1 MKWFLPLWLFLLAG
15 QLKAQ
20 VKYTFSAAPETGKE
34 IEVSF
39 KIPVKGLNGMARL
52 QQDFPKGFE
61 VSEAEQEGSILTF
74 SNGTLQLLWIQ
85 LPAVDSLPV
94 KYTLRAL
101 QGYGGKAEIPG
112 VFHFIQ
118 NAKRESIRLNPM
130 VLQVSGEAVK
140 RFTPVKK
147 EAEPVASAK
156 ATPVAKT
163 AEKPRETTKPSTSST
178 ATQTKAKGS
187 EAPAAGNAKKEA
199 PKPPSDGDKKPVAAN
214 NPVKPE
220 AKETAPSKK
229 NVKAD
234 KVSFRIQIAAAQ
246 EKANVS
252 DLAKKFGVEADK
264 IKEEEHSGMF
274 KYTVGEFPSLAD
286 ARKVLNANPA
296 LKSGA
301 FVAGYQNGQ
310 RIELEEAIRLSKTP

>member
-1 MKWFLPLWLFLLAG
+1 
-15 QLKAQ
+15 
-20 VKYTFSAAPETGKE
+20 
-34 IEVSF
+34 
-39 KIPVKGLNGMARL
+39 MARL

-61 VSEAEQEGSILTF
+61 VSEAEQEGAILTF
-74 SNGTLQLLWIQ
+74 SNSTLQLLWIQ
-85 LPAVDSLPV
+85 LPAADSLPV
-94 KYTLRAL
+94 RYTLRAL

-147 EAEPVASAK
+147 EAEPVASTK
-156 ATPVAKT
+156 SVATSKPV
-163 AEKPRETTKPSTSST
+163 EKPRETLKSSPNTTQAKPQENAAPSGGV
-178 ATQTKAKGS
+178 KANKEPAKSAS
-187 EAPAAGNAKKEA
+187 ESGKKPPLAGNSE
-199 PKPPSDGDKKPVAAN
+199 KPVA
-214 NPVKPE
+214 KE
-220 AKETAPSKK
+220 AVPSKK
-229 NVKAD
+229 GVQSE
-234 KVSFRIQIAAAQ
+234 KVSFRIQIAASQ
-246 EKANVS
+246 EKANPS
-252 DLAKKFGVEADK
+252 DLAKKFNVEASK
-264 IKEEEHSGMF
+264 IREEEHSGMY
-274 KYTVGEFPSLAD
+274 KYTVGEFPSLPE

>member
-15 QLKAQ
+15 HLKAQ

-39 KIPVKGLNGMARL
+39 KIPVKGLSGMARL

-61 VSEAEQEGSILTF
+61 VSEAEQDGSILTF

-85 LPAVDSLPV
+85 IPAVDSLPV

-112 VFHFIQ
+112 VFYFIQ

-156 ATPVAKT
+156 STPVAKPV
-163 AEKPRETTKPSTSST
+163 EKPRETSKPPASSA
-178 ATQTKAKGS
+178 ATEAKAKGS
-187 EAPAAGNAKKEA
+187 EAAAGNVKKEA
-199 PKPPSDGDKKPVAAN
+199 PKPSQEGDKKPVAAN

-229 NVKAD
+229 SVKAD

-246 EKANVS
+246 EKANVQ

-274 KYTVGEFPSLAD
+274 KYTVGEYPSLAD